1 MIEKQK
7 TEKEQAKSEIQSPL
21 AVEMEEVA
29 LKEDG
34 PVAKNGLTQVIL
46 SIRWLQLPLLVGL
59 VIGLLIFEYQY
70 FVHLLSMIFSDEGLS
85 KEKAILTILD
95 LADMVLIANLVVMV
109 IISGYK
115 IFISPIKIRDEA
127 NVPDWLRGL
136 TLAGL
141 KFRIAAT
148 VLLISTIHLLHEIL
162 DPAIEETSKM
172 IFILCSQLILVITAT
187 LFAWLE
193 RMEREH

>member
-1 MIEKQK
+1 M
-7 TEKEQAKSEIQSPL
+7 EKEKTKSELHPAL
-21 AVEMEEVA
+21 AVEVEEVA
-29 LKEDG
+29 LQEDG
-34 PVAKNGLTQVIL
+34 PVAKNGLTQAIL
-46 SIRWLQLPLLVGL
+46 SVRWLQLPLLVGL

-115 IFISPIKIRDEA
+115 IFISPIKIREEA

-162 DPAIEETSKM
+162 DPAIEETGKM
-172 IFILCSQLILVITAT
+172 VFILCSQLVLVITAT

>member
-1 MIEKQK
+1 MSKRQSS
-7 TEKEQAKSEIQSPL
+7 EKEKTKSDLQAPL
-21 AVEMEEVA
+21 AIDVEEVA
-29 LKEDG
+29 IKEDG
-34 PVAKNGLTQVIL
+34 PVAQSRLTQAIL
-46 SIRWLQLPLLVGL
+46 SVRWLQLPLLVGL

-70 FVHLLSMIFSDEGLS
+70 FVHLLSMVFSDEGLS

-115 IFISPIKIRDEA
+115 IFISPITIRDEA

-162 DPAIEETSKM
+162 DPAIEENSKM